1 MDAAA
6 LIAKC
11 AKRHPGFIDSLA
23 REVPGVS
30 LAFLRRLQRVGEGSL
45 DPRVALGIE
54 HGLFIEKLNIEDQK
68 KIIDV
73 GVEVAVGPSG
83 SDTMILRAE
92 QMDRNTA
99 ARVIRNGTIAPIS
112 QQRVAI
118 MEQEDACRRTDMER
132 REQKEREEKAKSRL
146 LSKLPVEFNRKK
158 KSVTVKRDTVLTLT
172 NLYLIVSELEG

>member
-1 MDAAA
+1 MTKTTLQEDVRACVQALTAIHESVMDAAA

-68 KIIDV
+68 KD
-73 GVEVAVGPSG
+73 
-83 SDTMILRAE
+83 
-92 QMDRNTA
+92 
-99 ARVIRNGTIAPIS
+99 
-112 QQRVAI
+112 
-118 MEQEDACRRTDMER
+118 
-132 REQKEREEKAKSRL
+132 
-146 LSKLPVEFNRKK
+146 
-158 KSVTVKRDTVLTLT
+158 
-172 NLYLIVSELEG
+172 Y

>member
-1 MDAAA
+1 
-6 LIAKC
+6 
-11 AKRHPGFIDSLA
+11 
-23 REVPGVS
+23 
-30 LAFLRRLQRVGEGSL
+30 
-45 DPRVALGIE
+45 
-54 HGLFIEKLNIEDQK
+54 
-68 KIIDV
+68 
-73 GVEVAVGPSG
+73 
-83 SDTMILRAE
+83 MILRAE

-99 ARVIRNGTIAPIS
+99 ARVIRNGTIAPVS

-146 LSKLPVEFNRKK
+146 LSKLPVEFNRRK